1 MLPAVGGSMTHSL
14 RILAKS
20 PAAIA
25 TVLGALAVYALHGRV
40 AFAFNDAAIQQ
51 EDRSQSDTQLL
62 SGDRIRL
69 NVFERIDLEEDQW
82 AQRKRVGKP
91 DQSFYP
97 RQDLS
102 GDFIVQSDG
111 SLPLPLL
118 GNIAVENRPAS
129 AVMQEIAERFRTL
142 TTHAARVSYAII
154 ERQPVSIVGPV
165 KQPGVYKFVDGMT
178 VFHAIALAGGYKA
191 TDDSWGKVEFAKQN
205 ATLAAARRRW
215 QRLAAEAT
223 ILRAEREHVSESDAA
238 KQAGAID
245 HAVLDEARNNRLRA
259 RQSTAQ
265 RRAVLA
271 SLLTATDEL
280 AKAAEERVHAA
291 ELAVRDRRE
300 RVQSLRKLAN
310 NSTIGRPVF
319 LQANVELSEADERRI
334 HAVAALGEAKLRLTQ
349 SRLELAKFD
358 IDTRIEL
365 DTLLTQRSQEAAD
378 ADAAL
383 HAAEAVVLA
392 LAPDA
397 EQLAS
402 AMGIEIIRQAKTGWS
417 LLPAD
422 SYASLR
428 PGDLVII
435 GPQQS
440 TARAGK

>member
-1 MLPAVGGSMTHSL
+1 MTHSP
-14 RILAKS
+14 RILAKNPLS
-20 PAAIA
+20 A
-25 TVLGALAVYALHGRV
+25 GALLVALTASVLLARTAL
-40 AFAFNDAAIQQ
+40 AFDDTTTSQ
-51 EDRSQSDTQLL
+51 EERTQSDTQLL

-69 NVFERIDLEEDQW
+69 NIFERVDLEEDQW

-111 SLPLPLL
+111 TLPLPLL
-118 GNIAVENRPAS
+118 GNIAVENRTAS
-129 AVMQEIAERFRTL
+129 AVMKEIGERFRSL

-178 VFHAIALAGGYKA
+178 VFHVIALAGGYKA
-191 TDDSWGKVEFAKQN
+191 IDDSWGKVEFAKQN

-215 QRLAAEAT
+215 QRFAAET
-223 ILRAEREHVSESDAA
+223 VVLRAERDHISESDAM
-238 KQAGAID
+238 KQTGVVDAA
-245 HAVLDEARNNRLRA
+245 ALEEACNNRLRA
-259 RQSTAQ
+259 RQSMTQ
-265 RRAVLA
+265 RRSVLA
-271 SLLTATDEL
+271 SSLAATEEL
-280 AKAAEERVHAA
+280 AKATEDRVHAA

-300 RVQSLRKLAN
+300 RVQSLRKLADN
-310 NSTIGRPVF
+310 ASIGRPVF

-334 HAVAALGEAKLRLTQ
+334 QAVAALSEAKYRLTHAK
-349 SRLELAKFD
+349 LELAKFD
-358 IDTRIEL
+358 IDMRVEL
-365 DTLLTQRSQEAAD
+365 DALLTQRSQEAAD

-383 HAAEAVVLA
+383 RAAEAAVLT

-422 SYASLR
+422 SYATLK